1 MMSGGNNSMVFATA
15 MIVGIA
21 LIVVTLMLAGVIG

>member
-1 MMSGGNNSMVFATA
+1 MSTFIEISIGVIA

-21 LIVVTLMLAGVIG
+21 LIGGLI

>member
-1 MMSGGNNSMVFATA
+1 MSKFIEISIGVIA

-21 LIVVTLMLAGVIG
+21 LIGGLL

>member
-1 MMSGGNNSMVFATA
+1 MMSRGNNGMVFATA

>member
-1 MMSGGNNSMVFATA
+1 VSKFIEISIGVAA

-21 LIVVTLMLAGVIG
+21 LIGGLL